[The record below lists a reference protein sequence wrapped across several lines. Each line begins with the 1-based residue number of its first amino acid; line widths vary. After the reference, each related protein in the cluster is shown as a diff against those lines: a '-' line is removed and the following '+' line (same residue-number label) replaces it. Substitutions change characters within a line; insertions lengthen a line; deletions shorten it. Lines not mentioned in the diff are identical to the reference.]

1 MIDWIFISTLTCN
14 LRTSVLLF
22 IVAEASGEPVAQLQI
37 NQKRL
42 GMNKNNLTQGNDQS
56 TELEV
61 FLETVVANLL
71 KRFVNR
77 QASFILLLLTF
88 AFLRNISQNTVIK
101 IGFKN
106 VSSNIKTQSS
116 LEFNGQ
122 QKLLSRT
129 FKGKTSLTTFDCAA
143 STF

>member
-1 MIDWIFISTLTCN
+1 
-14 LRTSVLLF
+14 
-22 IVAEASGEPVAQLQI
+22 
-37 NQKRL
+37 
-42 GMNKNNLTQGNDQS
+42 MNKNNLTQGNDQS

-61 FLETVVANLL
+61 FLGTVVANLL

-122 QKLLSRT
+122 EKLLSRT

-143 STF
+143 STFYDLWTDNGSIKLSTNKIMSTNSFGFV